1 MENVPK
7 INEKL
12 EKYFALTKKAIGK
25 VKISSKITP
34 EDRKKAE
41 EILDLAKRYYEDA
54 RFFEKKNDLVNA
66 FAAVCYAHAFLDIGA
81 LMGLFDVDDDQLCMV
96 EKNYRKRH

>member
-1 MENVPK
+1 MDTLTDERLEREFKVTEEALNGIK
-7 INEKL
+7 IKI
-12 EKYFALTKKAIGK
+12 KKSNKSYRHAIK
-25 VKISSKITP
+25 F
-34 EDRKKAE
+34 
-41 EILDLAKRYYEDA
+41 LDTAKRYYEDA

-81 LMGLFDVDDDQLCMV
+81 LMGLFDVDDDQLFMV